1 MNKFTGIVII
11 AAGLSLMIMIKTTK
25 AEVFTALSEM
35 EELLETEA
43 ELINNLESYIAAYEE
58 KLRFLKQ

>member
-1 MNKFTGIVII
+1 MNAFYGMVII
-11 AAGLSLMIMIKTTK
+11 AASLSLMIWIKTVE
-25 AEVFTALSEM
+25 AEVYTALSEM

-58 KLRFLKQ
+58 KLSFLKR

>member
-1 MNKFTGIVII
+1 MNTFSGIFII
-11 AAGLSLMIMIKTTK
+11 AASLFLIIWIKITK
-25 AEVFTALSEM
+25 AEVYTALSEM

-58 KLRFLKQ
+58 KLSFLKR

>member
-1 MNKFTGIVII
+1 MNAFSGIVII
-11 AAGLSLMIMIKTTK
+11 AAGLFLMIWIKAAK
-25 AEVFTALSEM
+25 AEVYTALSEM

-58 KLRFLKQ
+58 KLSFLKR